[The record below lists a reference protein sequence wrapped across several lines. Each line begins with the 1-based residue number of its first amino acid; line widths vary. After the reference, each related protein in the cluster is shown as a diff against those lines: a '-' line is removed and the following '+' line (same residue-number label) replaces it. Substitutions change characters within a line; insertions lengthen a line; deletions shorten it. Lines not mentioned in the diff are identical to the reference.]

1 MDQKRLNLL
10 IIDDSLGDARFLLS
24 LLTQAL
30 GDSFDA
36 LHVESAADARHE
48 MAQGRFD
55 CVFLDYLLEGDS
67 GLEVIRAIRAAGD
80 DTPIIAVSGNG
91 SEEVAVEA
99 LSLGAQDYMVKAGLT
114 PAGVKRSLTN
124 AIEKVRFKRLLA
136 EQRRDL
142 EDFAHVAAHDLRE
155 PLAGVI
161 LFVEWLQDR
170 FADQADDQARG
181 VFTRVLDGAD
191 NMSRLLDAL
200 LEYAEVGRSQQ
211 PLEAVGLAEVV
222 DAATANLQRRIQ
234 QTGAVIE
241 ADGLPTVLGD
251 RFGLVQLLQNLL
263 ANAIKFSGD
272 ATPVIRIGARAE
284 QGRWLVS
291 VADNGIG
298 VAPEDHDKIFAPFR
312 RLHQKSEYEGSGI
325 GLATCKRIIAQH
337 EGEIWVE
344 SELGVGTTFWFTLP
358 TADAAAAASNNAQ
371 QAEAHYALS

>member
-1 MDQKRLNLL
+1 MDQKRLILL

-48 MAQGRFD
+48 MTQGRFD

-234 QTGAVIE
+234 QTGAVID

-272 ATPVIRIGARAE
+272 ATPVIRIGARPE

-358 TADAAAAASNNAQ
+358 TVDAAAAASNNEQ

>member
-200 LEYAEVGRSQQ
+200 LEYAEIGRSQQ

-234 QTGAVIE
+234 QTGAVID

-358 TADAAAAASNNAQ
+358 TVDAAAAASNNAQ

>member
-241 ADGLPTVLGD
+241 APGLPTVLGD

-358 TADAAAAASNNAQ
+358 TADATAAASNNAQ